1 MSYVLGLVLFIVSCG
16 YLDTRLSWPPRPSR
30 RRK

>member
-1 MSYVLGLVLFIVSCG
+1 MSYVLGLVLFIGICG